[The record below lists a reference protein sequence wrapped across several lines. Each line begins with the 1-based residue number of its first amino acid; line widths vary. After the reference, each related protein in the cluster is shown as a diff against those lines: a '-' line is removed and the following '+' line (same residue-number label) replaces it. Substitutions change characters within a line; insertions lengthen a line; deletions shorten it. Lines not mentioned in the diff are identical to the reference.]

1 VSDETRPY
9 EGWAIVELMGH
20 RRLAGR
26 VSQAEQYGVA
36 MLRLDVP
43 ATDDAQ
49 AATQFYGGSSIY
61 CVTPVSEEVAR
72 RVAECNSPA
81 PVHTWELPRPSQS
94 TGEVFDAETIP
105 DDRTVTVAHHR
116 GEHEEPVDDCPV
128 CHLDDEE
135 DMPW

>member
-1 VSDETRPY
+1 VSTETRPY

-43 ATDDAQ
+43 ATEDAQ

-72 RVAECNSPA
+72 RVAESNSPA
-81 PVHTWELPRPSQS
+81 PVHHWELSRPSRPA
-94 TGEVFDAETIP
+94 TEVVDADI
-105 DDRTVTVAHHR
+105 A
-116 GEHEEPVDDCPV
+116 
-128 CHLDDEE
+128 DDEE

>member
-1 VSDETRPY
+1 MPEETRPY

-43 ATDDAQ
+43 PTEGAQ

-61 CVTPVSEEVAR
+61 CVTPVSEDVAR

-81 PVHTWELPRPSQS
+81 PVHTWELLRPAQPID
-94 TGEVFDAETIP
+94 EV
-105 DDRTVTVAHHR
+105 VV
-116 GEHEEPVDDCPV
+116 GEHGETLDD
-128 CHLDDEE
+128 LDDE
-135 DMPW
+135 DWGAA

>member
-1 VSDETRPY
+1 MSEETRPY

-43 ATDDAQ
+43 PTEGAQ

-61 CVTPVSEEVAR
+61 CITPVSEEAALLVAR
-72 RVAECNSPA
+72 RSA
-81 PVHTWELPRPSQS
+81 PTPIQTWELPPSAHPRS
-94 TGEVFDAETIP
+94 YEA
-105 DDRTVTVAHHR
+105 TVA
-116 GEHEEPVDDCPV
+116 DD
-128 CHLDDEE
+128 DDEE
-135 DMPW
+135 IPW